1 MPKTSFPPWA
11 TAGMYLGLC
20 ASVMFGVPRVL
31 EAVARTRRA

>member
-11 TAGMYLGLC
+11 TAGMYFALC
-20 ASVMFGVPRVL
+20 ATVMVGVPRVL